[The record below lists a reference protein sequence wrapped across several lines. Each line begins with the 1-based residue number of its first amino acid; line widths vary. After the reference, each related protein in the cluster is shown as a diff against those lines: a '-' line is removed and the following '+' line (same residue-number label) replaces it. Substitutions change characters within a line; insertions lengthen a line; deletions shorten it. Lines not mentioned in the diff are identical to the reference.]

1 MNRRKCLIV
10 DVWNRPSDA
19 NFTVWAAVDEDDED
33 FLKALDKIPIPFDIL
48 FENKAAYLALV
59 NYTQPKLDLASD
71 ASSIKPVRPS
81 LFKRYYRYTEYLSI
95 IKSWADEFQSMYLI
109 SIGKSFEGR
118 VIPAVVINRESQ
130 MDIASVDGDQD
141 GDGDYDDDDVDG
153 TDDSKISHQDGI
165 TGSHDRNRNRN
176 NRQPNRRPP
185 NNECKTVVIEC
196 GLHAREWASPA
207 SCLYLIHFLATTNS
221 PIFKRYQFHIIPIAN
236 PDGYAY
242 TWSRVRGA
250 RLWRKNRSK
259 RAGVSCIGV
268 DLNRNFNIDWCK
280 IGSSRNPCKENYC
293 GPKPNSE
300 PETRSLVNYY
310 KKLDS
315 EPGECTLLYFTIHSY
330 GQWILWPYGF
340 TKNPPKN
347 LELLETVGQEAI
359 NRVNRNIG
367 RRLYRGGQTAQA
379 YKYASS
385 GGSDDWVY
393 SRGFAD
399 IAITFET
406 RDNGQYGFLLPPELI
421 VPAAQDAKI
430 AIEAILEKRETM
442 FDGKG

>member
-1 MNRRKCLIV
+1 MMTSLIELLFCLCVFLIWHISCDKTEESDAKIVKIHSKNLAEYEELIGLARKFQV

-185 NNECKTVVIEC
+185 NNECKTVVM
-196 GLHAREWASPA
+196 
-207 SCLYLIHFLATTNS
+207 N
-221 PIFKRYQFHIIPIAN
+221 
-236 PDGYAY
+236 
-242 TWSRVRGA
+242 
-250 RLWRKNRSK
+250 
-259 RAGVSCIGV
+259 
-268 DLNRNFNIDWCK
+268 
-280 IGSSRNPCKENYC
+280 
-293 GPKPNSE
+293 
-300 PETRSLVNYY
+300 
-310 KKLDS
+310 
-315 EPGECTLLYFTIHSY
+315 
-330 GQWILWPYGF
+330 
-340 TKNPPKN
+340 
-347 LELLETVGQEAI
+347 
-359 NRVNRNIG
+359 
-367 RRLYRGGQTAQA
+367 
-379 YKYASS
+379 
-385 GGSDDWVY
+385 
-393 SRGFAD
+393 
-399 IAITFET
+399 
-406 RDNGQYGFLLPPELI
+406 
-421 VPAAQDAKI
+421 
-430 AIEAILEKRETM
+430 
-442 FDGKG
+442 